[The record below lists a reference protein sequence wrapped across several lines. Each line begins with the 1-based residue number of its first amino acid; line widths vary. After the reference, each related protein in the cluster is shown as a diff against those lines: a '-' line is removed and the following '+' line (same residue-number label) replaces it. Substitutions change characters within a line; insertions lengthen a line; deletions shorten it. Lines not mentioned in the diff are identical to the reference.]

1 MAPVVVVLGVVGAAV
16 LAKKLKDQM
25 KQEEI
30 EDGKT
35 HNYDKTIVII
45 DQESFEVEID

>member
-16 LAKKLKDQM
+16 LAKKIKEQM
-25 KQEEI
+25 KPQVI
-30 EDGKT
+30 EDSRT
-35 HNYDKTIVII
+35 HDYGDDVVII